1 MRRSDDTVCPSS
13 DALRLAMP
21 RTPPAVYK
29 SVALPFVVVE
39 EGLANVPSVAENV
52 IGVPFGIVPPED
64 VSALAELN
72 VTSAVMVEDSPG
84 SIKVRVVRDV
94 NTRNGLAAT
103 VPATPLGVPAQP
115 APPAPGPKLHPHQL
129 FVAVMVA

>member
-1 MRRSDDTVCPSS
+1 MRSNDDTVCPSS
-13 DALRLAMP
+13 DALRLAVP

-29 SVALPFVVVE
+29 LVALPFVVVE
-39 EGLANVPSVAENV
+39 DGLANVPSVAENV
-52 IGVPFGIVPPED
+52 MGVPFGIVPPED
-64 VSALAELN
+64 VSTLDELN
-72 VTSAVMVEDSPG
+72 VTSAVMVEDPPG
-84 SIKVRVVRDV
+84 RTEVGEVLEF

-103 VPATPLGVPAQP
+103 VPATPLGVAAQP